1 MIKPN
6 KYFFNKE
13 VNWCPKNLNELE
25 LMNEKGLKILRSK
38 FISNTDWELSEKEN
52 IVEDLMKYLFELDMY
67 INIRYSDISKFSRS
81 IDRHESDILE
91 EEINNLIYSIKNKY
105 KKCLELNTFIK
116 GVEVDK
122 YLV

>member
-13 VNWCPKNLNELE
+13 VNWIPKDINELE
-25 LMNEKGLKILRSK
+25 LMNEKGLRTLKSK
-38 FISNTDWELSEKEN
+38 FISNTDWNLSEKEN
-52 IVEDLMKYLFELDMY
+52 IIEDLMKYLFELDMY

-81 IDRHESDILE
+81 NDRFESDILQE
-91 EEINNLIYSIKNKY
+91 ELNNLIESIKNKY
-105 KKCLELNTFIK
+105 KKCLELNSFIK

-122 YLV
+122 YLI